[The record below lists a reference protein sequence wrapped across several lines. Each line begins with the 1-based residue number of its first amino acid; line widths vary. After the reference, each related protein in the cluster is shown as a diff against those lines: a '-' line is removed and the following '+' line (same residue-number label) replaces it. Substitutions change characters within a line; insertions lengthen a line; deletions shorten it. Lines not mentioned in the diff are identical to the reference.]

1 MILPERDF
9 LDSLQGNGAAY
20 EGLLRPSPVLSEV
33 DGGVHG
39 PSRTEVRSEWKV
51 ETSHVGSGPQ

>member
-9 LDSLQGNGAAY
+9 LDSLQVNGAAY

-33 DGGVHG
+33 DGGVH
-39 PSRTEVRSEWKV
+39 
-51 ETSHVGSGPQ
+51 